1 MRPIP
6 RRSMLQAVALASVAA
21 DPLLGA
27 SRPSNGAATTS
38 ADPGETGAGGPVI
51 APATP
56 AAVPVSVL
64 VPPHGEREP
73 AGTEVVTVNGTGV
86 VFQYDAVVPSFD
98 GWRTRE
104 PTRDYLSLDRDW
116 RFRFDPEGVGETRGW
131 HQPSFGDAG
140 WDTIAVPSSWDL
152 LDTPGFG
159 GYDGSRFGEGT
170 AFADGYAWYRVE
182 VRTPGSW
189 AARHVR
195 LAFLA
200 ANYRADIWLDGRHL
214 GAHEGGHAPFA
225 LPVGDALRPGRPNLL
240 AVRIHRRASYEDYTQ
255 NSPAVTDELA
265 IPWKPV
271 DYWPYAGL
279 TRSAWFEA
287 VPRTSV
293 AKLLLSAGDGR
304 LDARAVVENHGDEPF
319 TGQVV
324 FDPGPGTGGESV
336 RVPVT
341 VEAGGASVARATV
354 AIPSARPWRSENPV
368 VLRAKA
374 SLLSGSAQVH
384 GAKPVDVLSSRYG
397 MRTVAVGDAKLLTNG
412 EPTFLKGLNWHEE
425 SATHGRSMTRAEYDR
440 ELGQVQAMRA
450 NAVRNCVYTRHPYVY
465 DWADEHGVWVMDDI
479 DTMWMNTA
487 QEKLQTEQYGLSRAM
502 ALAMAWNQH
511 NHPSVVCWCVHNE
524 SEYDGGGAPV
534 YRAWIADMKAA
545 IKAVDLAGRPVTWAS
560 SSTFDPAFDLADV
573 IGFNEYFG
581 YFYGRN
587 EDLGPAIND
596 VHRRYPDK
604 PIIIT
609 ENGSW
614 SFLGHHGPDTEAGT
628 EEWQAAN
635 FRLHWAQVVER
646 KEYVAGYLFWV
657 LKDYKE
663 RLAYNEEYNGISTM
677 GTLGFDSVTP
687 RLVHGDIR
695 AADIAK

>member
-6 RRSMLQAVALASVAA
+6 RRSVLQAAALAPVVADPRLGGSRQITDQVGGAVAVAA
-21 DPLLGA
+21 
-27 SRPSNGAATTS
+27 
-38 ADPGETGAGGPVI
+38 PG
-51 APATP
+51 
-56 AAVPVSVL
+56 AVPV
-64 VPPHGEREP
+64 PRHGDREP
-73 AGTEVVTVNGTGV
+73 SDTQVRVVDGTGV
-86 VFQYDAVVPSFD
+86 VFAYAAVVPAFD

-104 PTRDYLSLDRDW
+104 PTRGYVGLDRDW
-116 RFRFDPEGVGETRGW
+116 RFRFDPDGVGESEGW
-131 HQPSFGDAG
+131 HRPVHRDTGRDSG
-140 WDTIAVPSSWDL
+140 WGTIAVPSSWDL

-182 VRTPGSW
+182 VRVPGSW
-189 AARHVR
+189 AARYVR
-195 LAFLA
+195 IAFLA
-200 ANYRADIWLDGRHL
+200 ANYRADVWLNGHFL

-225 LPVGDALRPGRPNLL
+225 LPAGNALRPGRTNLL
-240 AVRIHRRASYEDYTQ
+240 AVRVHRRASYEDYTQ
-255 NSPAVTDELA
+255 DSPEVTDELA

-287 VPRTSV
+287 VPRTSL

-304 LDARAVVENHGDEPF
+304 LDARAVVENHGVERF

-324 FDPGPGTGGESV
+324 FDPGPGTGGDEV

-341 VEAGGASVARATV
+341 VEAGGVRVVRATV
-354 AIPSARPWRSENPV
+354 AIPDAEPWRDESPV

-374 SLLSGSAQVH
+374 SLLAGTGRGRKA
-384 GAKPVDVLSSRYG
+384 VDVLSSRYG
-397 MRTVAVGDAKLLTNG
+397 MRTVAVADAKLLTNG
-412 EPTFLKGLNWHEE
+412 GPTFLKGLNWHEE
-425 SATHGRSMTRAEYDR
+425 TAGHGRSMTRAEYDR
-440 ELGQVQAMRA
+440 ELGQVEAMRA
-450 NAVRNCVYTRHPYVY
+450 NAVRNCVYTRHPYAY

-487 QEKLQTEQYGLSRAM
+487 QERLQTETYGLSRAM

-524 SEYDGGGAPV
+524 SEYEGGEAPV
-534 YRAWIADMKAA
+534 YRAWIADMKDA
-545 IKAVDLAGRPVTWAS
+545 IKSVDLAGRPVTWAS
-560 SSTFDPAFDLADV
+560 KSTFDPAFDLADV

-587 EDLGPAIND
+587 EDLGPAIDD

-635 FRLHWAQVVER
+635 FRSHWSQVVER
-646 KEYVAGYLFWV
+646 KDYVAGYLFWV

-663 RLAYNEEYNGISTM
+663 RLAYNEEYNGISVM

-687 RLVHGDIR
+687 RLVHADIR
-695 AADIAK
+695 AAEVGE